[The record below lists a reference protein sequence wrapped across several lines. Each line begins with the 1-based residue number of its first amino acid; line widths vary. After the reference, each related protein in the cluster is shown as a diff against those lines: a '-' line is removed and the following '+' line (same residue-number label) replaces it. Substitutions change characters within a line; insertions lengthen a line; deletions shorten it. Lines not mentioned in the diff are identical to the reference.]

1 MKSKDDCSSSSRA
14 ALSEWNTLFKYFIVP
29 IGYVG
34 GYSMCFGAPGQYGG
48 GVKVF
53 WYCRT

>member
-1 MKSKDDCSSSSRA
+1 VKSKDDCSSSSRA